1 MCLDI
6 LAHGGQGTDRPA
18 VLQLT
23 AWFLVKD
30 THMVLG
36 FFFFFGRLNCIFL
49 VLTCRVQPDVAV
61 APLGLGAFFLI
72 LNWRIYI
79 QDTQTFN

>member
-1 MCLDI
+1 MSGHTGPWWSRDRQTCCVT
-6 LAHGGQGTDRPA
+6 AHSMAPSERHTYGAG
-18 VLQLT
+18 L
-23 AWFLVKD
+23 
-30 THMVLG
+30 

-61 APLGLGAFFLI
+61 APLGLWAFFLI